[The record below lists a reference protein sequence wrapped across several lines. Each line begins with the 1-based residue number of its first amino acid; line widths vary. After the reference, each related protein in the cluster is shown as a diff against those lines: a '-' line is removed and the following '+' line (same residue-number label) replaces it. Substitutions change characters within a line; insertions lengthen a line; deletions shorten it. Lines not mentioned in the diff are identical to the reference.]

1 MGHTRGPLPENR
13 KAPPERVLFA
23 MKCLSEMRPESAL
36 RAIMEQFKVG
46 RSTGKRAMSHAR
58 LIMMEEEEEIR
69 PQARAMIINRLNR
82 VIDRAEDDKDY
93 SAAVRG
99 LRELV
104 GIYGLRAP
112 EELTVKIDPETKKKI
127 TGLTEEELRVLANM
141 DGGDDKHE
149 PTEH

>member
-1 MGHTRGPLPENR
+1 MGHVKGPLPENR

-36 RAIMEQFKVG
+36 RAIMEQFGVG

-58 LIMMEEEEEIR
+58 LIMMEEEDEIR

-82 VIDRAEDDKDY
+82 IIDRAEDAKDF

-112 EELTVKIDPETKKKI
+112 EELTVTIDPETKKKVAS
-127 TGLTEEELRVLANM
+127 LSEEQLRLLAEM
-141 DGGDDKHE
+141 DGESEHG